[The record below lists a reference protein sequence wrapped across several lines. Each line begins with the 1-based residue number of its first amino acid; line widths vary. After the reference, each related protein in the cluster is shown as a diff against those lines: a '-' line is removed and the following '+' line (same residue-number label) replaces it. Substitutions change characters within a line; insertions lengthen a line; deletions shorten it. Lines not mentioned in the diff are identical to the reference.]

1 MSDSLAEQL
10 ANVKL
15 RPSKNKTKDF
25 SDPKLA
31 GKLRLYLLCERS
43 NQTVLL
49 IYSGFSTKD
58 QISTYQK
65 HVLEANIEEWQMLLV
80 DGIKKYPFFSSIYV
94 TLLISRN
101 ISYCLLS
108 NKLFRCSTLCSHI

>member
-31 GKLRLYLLCERS
+31 GKLQLNASVTYYAKD
-43 NQTVLL
+43 L
-49 IYSGFSTKD
+49 IKRF
-58 QISTYQK
+58 
-65 HVLEANIEEWQMLLV
+65 
-80 DGIKKYPFFSSIYV
+80 
-94 TLLISRN
+94 
-101 ISYCLLS
+101 C
-108 NKLFRCSTLCSHI
+108 